1 MPTLGSDALV
11 DSAHIYTQVYKA
23 VKCACWGGCPV
34 NKHITALTM
43 GESAGHLTVPFLAEL
58 HLENAV
64 QQVSCISHCIQ
75 GIRAAGYW
83 YECNLPHQKKPNP
96 EQNREKAQGLDFLY
110 FNFSLQKTYC
120 SRSKLHFFCK
130 ANFGFVDNFSDFFHY
145 VKDRINIFFLTHC
158 FRKSSLYVHT
168 LPVSN
173 LPKPNN
179 SNTVSC
185 HIFFML

>member
-1 MPTLGSDALV
+1 MPTSGSDALV
-11 DSAHIYTQVYKA
+11 DTAHIYTQAYKA

-34 NKHITALTM
+34 NKHITALMM

-83 YECNLPHQKKPNP
+83 YECNLPYQKKKKPNP

-110 FNFSLQKTYC
+110 FNFSL
-120 SRSKLHFFCK
+120 
-130 ANFGFVDNFSDFFHY
+130 
-145 VKDRINIFFLTHC
+145 
-158 FRKSSLYVHT
+158 
-168 LPVSN
+168 
-173 LPKPNN
+173 
-179 SNTVSC
+179 
-185 HIFFML
+185 